1 MQSTH
6 MPQNVS
12 CVRYYYVCLI
22 LPEDK
27 LFASSKDNLQ
37 YGVVEKKMLI
47 IQLSLEFCVSLC
59 F

>member
-6 MPQNVS
+6 VPQSVS
-12 CVRYYYVCLI
+12 CVRYDYVCLI

-37 YGVVEKKMLI
+37 YGVVGKKMLI
-47 IQLSLEFCVSLC
+47 IQLSLEFWVSLP

>member
-6 MPQNVS
+6 VPQRVS
-12 CVRYYYVCLI
+12 WVRHYYVCLI

-37 YGVVEKKMLI
+37 YGVVENKMLI
-47 IQLSLEFCVSLC
+47 IQLSLEFWVSLH

>member
-1 MQSTH
+1 MQSAH
-6 MPQNVS
+6 VS
-12 CVRYYYVCLI
+12 WVRYYYVCSI

-47 IQLSLEFCVSLC
+47 IQLSLEFWVSLH